1 MIVVVSDTHQMQHEF
16 AWFLWCQTLSEGL
29 LVLGRVKEV
38 QDFKVMVSLPNGL
51 LATLPITAVSDT
63 YTQRLQSA
71 ADSNS
76 DDIDVSVH
84 CCFYCFNS
92 KKFNKIRIQRLAVSY
107 LACWEKFRFCNLL
120 SCLMATNI
128 NYNIHT
134 QIDRCITLSDY
145 IPLIINMVCVMY
157 GIVFVHER
165 ESGLGVEGGV
175 REFVYMS
182 LCQ

>member
-1 MIVVVSDTHQMQHEF
+1 MQCEF

-63 YTQRLQSA
+63 YTQRLQSV

-84 CCFYCFNS
+84 CRFYCFNS
-92 KKFNKIRIQRLAVSY
+92 KRLNKIKSEFNGLQLAS
-107 LACWEKFRFCNLL
+107 WEKFRFCNLL

-134 QIDRCITLSDY
+134 QTNRCISDY
-145 IPLIINMVCVMY
+145 IPLIINMMYVMY
-157 GIVFVHER
+157 GIVFVYER
-165 ESGLGVEGGV
+165 ERFGEGGGSERV
-175 REFVYMS
+175 CIHVTLSVIIY
-182 LCQ
+182 C